1 MRILIAVIGLAVIA
15 SLVLGLHLAL
25 THGSCLIHGIATPV
39 NNQALNSVVN
49 VSNPSGSTLINPN
62 DQAPPS
68 IVPYNMTG
76 LRCAEVVIQSP
87 RGGPVVV
94 GLQCVPIN
102 PPILQSCPPPGWRP
116 GMPPI
121 YCPETQP

>member
-87 RGGPVVV
+87 RGGPRGRWPTVRTHK
-94 GLQCVPIN
+94 
-102 PPILQSCPPPGWRP
+102 PILQSCPPPGWRP